1 MEHSRAEHSPSFAR
15 STSNALI
22 EIHSRVAD
30 LLPGTWG
37 VCVTRRAAMRNCC
50 SSFPRSLIAGIF
62 FSLPFFFF
70 FWGWPKVRAYK
81 KKIHTLGRRSVGL
94 SVLADLVVSEACLK
108 CLSISTG
115 RRLLRMQLL
124 ENFSHAKQC
133 YSCCCCCCCRRS
145 GVNFPWAQIIL
156 DYEAKQVNVN

>member
-1 MEHSRAEHSPSFAR
+1 MGRMRDAAR
-15 STSNALI
+15 SQAKLLLKFPPLAYCWYFLFSPAL
-22 EIHSRVAD
+22 
-30 LLPGTWG
+30 
-37 VCVTRRAAMRNCC
+37 
-50 SSFPRSLIAGIF
+50 F
-62 FSLPFFFF
+62 FFFF

-133 YSCCCCCCCRRS
+133 YSCCFCCCCRRS